1 MFSAAEP
8 LHGVGGTTACV
19 AVGGPNLG
27 SELGIMTISLT
38 HRGTTDL
45 TASADGGPADYS
57 VTTIPI
63 IPRVCLVR
71 PYIHGRWMLT
81 APANVTR
88 RSRITKEDEHW
99 GGRWGKVRDASAST
113 MMRGNDT

>member
-8 LHGVGGTTACV
+8 LYGVGGTTACV

-27 SELGIMTISLT
+27 SELGIMTFSLT
-38 HRGTTDL
+38 HRGTMDPI
-45 TASADGGPADYS
+45 ASVDGGPVDYS
-57 VTTIPI
+57 VTTTYPNL
-63 IPRVCLVR
+63 PRACLVR

-88 RSRITKEDEHW
+88 RSRITNEETRREPTTRQ
-99 GGRWGKVRDASAST
+99 GLRR
-113 MMRGNDT
+113 R